1 MAISLGKDASAPPF
15 GEGIIS
21 ATFTEE
27 CETVDISNRSNIGGS
42 AGAPGRRVSRA
53 GFVSKTWEIECHDPD
68 GLITS
73 LNAAGTA
80 GSFSIMSV
88 TENVGIDGAVT
99 YNVTAREF

>member
-42 AGAPGRRVSRA
+42 AGAPGRRVSKA
-53 GFVSKTWEIECHDPD
+53 GFVTKTWEIECHDPD

-88 TENVGIDGAVT
+88 SENIGVDGAVT